1 MMLAADMFV
10 GPEIDWF
17 KISPLLVMLG
27 GVLLLIL
34 AGSLTPQWKKGAYG
48 VVGALTSAGAAVLTA
63 MLWRDLGDGEPSSLL
78 ANSLSFSKFTLFAT
92 FSIAIATLLA
102 ILVTSGFL
110 VREDEDGPEVFALIL
125 SAAIGGMVMVQAND
139 LIVMFLGLETLS
151 LAFYLLTA
159 SSRSRSAS
167 GEAGLKYFVL
177 GGFAS
182 AFFLYGVALVFGAT
196 GSTNIEEI
204 AASLAKDTV
213 LGGSS
218 AMLLAGIALLLVG
231 FGFKVSLVPFHTW
244 TADVYQGAPTPITA
258 LMGSVGKTAAFVA
271 LFRVFTVALPGRS
284 DDWRPV
290 VVVLAVLTLVVG
302 SVLAVVQTDVKRMLA
317 YSSISHAGFIL
328 VGLVAA
334 GQVASVDAGLGTSG
348 ALSYLFIYSILV
360 VGTLGIVSVVAGKGD
375 SETSLSAFKGLGKSN
390 PVLAMGMTVLLLAQ
404 AGVPLTSGFV
414 AKFGIIRAAVSTE
427 SYTLAVV
434 AMLAAVIAA
443 FLYLRIMVSM
453 WLSDGSTSQEAPA
466 TLSVKA
472 AIALCVV
479 ATLVFGFFP
488 SLLLQITNQL

>member
-1 MMLAADMFV
+1 MLAADMFV

-48 VVGALTSAGAAVLTA
+48 AVGALTSAGAAVLTA

-334 GQVASVDAGLGTSG
+334 GQVSSVDAGLGASG

-453 WLSDGSTSQEAPA
+453 WLSEGTASQEASES
-466 TLSVKA
+466 LSVKV

-479 ATLVFGFFP
+479 TTLVFGFFP
-488 SLLLQITNQL
+488 SLLLQFTNQL